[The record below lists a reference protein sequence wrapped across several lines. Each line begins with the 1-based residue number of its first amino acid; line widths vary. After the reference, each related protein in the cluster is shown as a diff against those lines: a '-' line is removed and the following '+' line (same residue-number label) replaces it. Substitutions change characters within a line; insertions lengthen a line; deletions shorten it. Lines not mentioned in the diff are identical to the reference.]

1 MAVPLPHGI
10 DLRRALL
17 ALLATSEQRSH
28 GWLGRVLNAS
38 ESEIAAS
45 IEQLRA
51 LDIDVASSPEGFR
64 LEGGR
69 RIELLDA
76 DAIRAALRE
85 DAAERLQRLEV
96 LFEVDSTN
104 SRLLG
109 LPGPPPG
116 FADAALAELQNAGR
130 GRQGRR
136 WISPFGASLAL
147 SLAWT
152 FRAAGRVDPTL
163 SLAVGVAV
171 CRALGGLGARGIRL
185 KWPNDVWFDDRKLG
199 GILVE
204 TRMNGAMAH
213 VVIGVGLNL
222 KLSDESRRQI
232 GALVGTPAV
241 AALDA
246 ACPSPLSRNAIA
258 AALLTELLSMLPLFE
273 RRGFAAFR
281 DEWRS
286 LDALRG
292 RAARVLPARD
302 AAEGTHGAEGTRG
315 VEGVRGVEGIARGVD
330 EDGGLLLEHDGNVEK
345 FIAGEA
351 SLRLIAGDA

>member
-1 MAVPLPHGI
+1 MAVPLPHGL
-10 DLRRALL
+10 DLRRPLL
-17 ALLATSEQRSH
+17 ALLATDEPRS
-28 GWLGRVLNAS
+28 GDWLARALHAA
-38 ESEIAAS
+38 ESEIAAG
-45 IEQLRA
+45 IERLQA
-51 LDIDVASSPEGFR
+51 LGIDVAASPEGFR
-64 LEGGR
+64 LARGPR
-69 RIELLDA
+69 LELLDA
-76 DAIRAALRE
+76 AAIRAALLDE
-85 DAAERLQRLEV
+85 AAGRLHRLEV

-104 SRLLG
+104 TRLLG
-109 LPGPPPG
+109 GAGPPLG

-147 SLAWT
+147 SLGWT
-152 FRAAGRVDPTL
+152 FRDAERFDSTL

-171 CRALGGLGARGIRL
+171 CRALAGLGARGIRL

-199 GILVE
+199 GVLVE
-204 TRMNGAMAH
+204 TRMGGGTAH
-213 VVIGVGLNL
+213 VVVGVGLNL
-222 KLSDESRRQI
+222 HLSAESRREI
-232 GALVGTPAV
+232 GSLVGTLGP

-246 ACPSPLSRNAIA
+246 ACPAPLSRNALA

-273 RRGFAAFR
+273 RCGFAAFR

-292 RAARVLPARD
+292 RPARVLLAGD
-302 AAEGTHGAEGTRG
+302 A
-315 VEGVRGVEGIARGVD
+315 VEGIARGVA
-330 EDGGLLLEHDGNVEK
+330 EDGGLLLEHGGNVDK